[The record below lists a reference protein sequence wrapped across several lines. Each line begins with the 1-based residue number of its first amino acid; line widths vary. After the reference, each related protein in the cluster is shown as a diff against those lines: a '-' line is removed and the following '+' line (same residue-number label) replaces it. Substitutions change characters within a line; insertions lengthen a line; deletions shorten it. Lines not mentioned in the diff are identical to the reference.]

1 MGRCSAFSSFVVII
15 SLLVSS
21 PIFSVVVF
29 NVGVGTGDG
38 VGVGVVINPSFR
50 CRRATSS

>member
-15 SLLVSS
+15 SLLVSFSS

-29 NVGVGTGDG
+29 NVGVGTGVG
-38 VGVGVVINPSFR
+38 VGVGVVINPSF
-50 CRRATSS
+50 